1 MKTGIRLIA
10 SLFLLLSGWYAC
22 DRPTP
27 VAPAEST
34 LTIIANPTR
43 IGVNETATITVLAR
57 KSDGRA
63 VNPGTEINFSTD
75 LGTIDPVVATDVR
88 GVAEAT
94 LAGDGRIGLAM
105 ISANSGAAAT
115 ATLEVQIGALASSM
129 SLTGTPVSI
138 NKDLPVKGKKIK
150 LTAQVFDDLSNPIR
164 NLSVIFEA
172 DVGTFEK
179 GGSVATNF
187 KGIAKNTLVVTEVR
201 NVTDGF
207 FEITART
214 TGEGGTEI
222 EEVLET
228 EVTGFAAFISLTVTP
243 TSIPLTGG
251 VVRLAALV
259 RDDFGD
265 PAAGENVNF
274 ITTLGRLAS
283 GGGLIPTDEGGQAFD
298 TLTVTEADLAS
309 LGTASID
316 VTAEVFTVGG
326 DPLASDTVTIALQTD
341 VPIAGFDFTVTGLT
355 VNFTNTSTGAPTLTY
370 MWDFGDGG
378 TSTSQNPGNTY
389 ALEGTYMVSLTATNI
404 GGSNTLTKAVVVDA
418 APEIT
423 VLPTTLNFG
432 DVTNGTS
439 STLTLTI
446 FNDGSA
452 DLSVTGLSI
461 SGAAYSLDAP
471 PATPVTL
478 SPGTSQIIT
487 VRFTPT
493 GVSNGQTG
501 TLTINSN
508 DANEGTVSVSL
519 TGDGV

>member
-1 MKTGIRLIA
+1 MKTGTRLVA
-10 SLFLLLSGWYAC
+10 SLLLLTGWYAC

-43 IGVNETATITVLAR
+43 IAVNGTAIITVLAR
-57 KSDGRA
+57 KSDGTA

-75 LGTIDPVVATDVR
+75 LGTIDPVVVTDVR

-94 LAGDGRIGLAM
+94 LAGDGRIGLATV
-105 ISANSGAAAT
+105 SANSGAAMT

-129 SLTGTPVSI
+129 SLTANKSSV
-138 NKDLPVKGKKIK
+138 NKDLPAKGEKIK
-150 LTAQVFDDLSNPIR
+150 LTAEVFDDLSNPIR
-164 NLSVIFEA
+164 NLSVIFESE
-172 DVGTFEK
+172 VGTFEE
-179 GGSVATNF
+179 GGSVVTNLN
-187 KGIAKNTLVVTEVR
+187 GRAKNTLVVTEVR

-222 EEVLET
+222 EEILEI

-243 TSIPLTGG
+243 TSIPMTGG

-265 PAAGENVNF
+265 PAVGDNVNF
-274 ITTLGRLAS
+274 TTTLGRLAS

-298 TLTVTEADLAS
+298 TLTVTATDLAS
-309 LGTASID
+309 LGDTSIT
-316 VTAEVFTVGG
+316 VTAEVFTVGD
-326 DPLASDTVTIALQTD
+326 DPIASDSVTLALQTD

-355 VNFTNTSTGAPTLTY
+355 VNFSNTSTGAAPLTY
-370 MWDFGDGG
+370 LWDFGDGG

-389 ALEGTYMVSLTATNI
+389 AVEGTYMVSLTTTNI
-404 GGSNTLTKAVVVDA
+404 GGSNTLTKAVVVAA

-519 TGDGV
+519 TGDGI